1 MLLSG
6 KAYEQRLEAFLLST
20 MRLIMDLDSLD
31 KELAERKLQVTANPD
46 YSEEEVV
53 TKLVRMKQEYLASVR

>member
-1 MLLSG
+1 MLSG
-6 KAYEQRLEAFLLST
+6 KAYEQIPEAVSLST
-20 MRLIMDLDSLD
+20 MRLIMDLDSPD

-46 YSEEEVV
+46 SSEEEAM